1 MLSFAALPRAQVQS
15 QGLSKTWN
23 PLCSQKAYEPR
34 IQAPYISWKRSLIGA
49 AIAISTN
56 RRFNPPASKQAS
68 HGSEVSAGNSQ
79 APTLGHAVLLLT
91 GFFCWAMSGAAN
103 EATGLFFPQL
113 LHDFAV
119 NPAQVGLAATTFTL
133 GNACG
138 LVLGGGAQTGRR
150 RLALTGL
157 LIAIGSSILLL
168 MASRFEM
175 LLLARTCLGLAAGL
189 FTVSVPAMIAE
200 GLPKKKAEAY
210 LATYPSGWPTGAFV
224 AILMAGS
231 HWRWALG
238 IGPLIAGLLL
248 LPLLLW
254 LPESPQYLLMKGRRE
269 EATQALKKL
278 GTREEEVASTDPDGT
293 KTESSAIPFR
303 RLAATLMCRHA
314 ASTMVKMW
322 LPVWLGTHG
331 RVGSAVAAMLLMYVL
346 EALGILVTSRII
358 AGGDGDE
365 TLARGA
371 RLSLVAGCFATMG
384 CLVCQ
389 GNVLAAGLLGA
400 IHLIAQANS
409 YNLLMAYATCN
420 CSTADRSRTISRLN
434 LLSFLSGSLVP
445 SVLGMLVTVHNGSFL
460 HVERVLLASAGLY
473 GVAATLMPR

>member
-1 MLSFAALPRAQVQS
+1 
-15 QGLSKTWN
+15 
-23 PLCSQKAYEPR
+23 
-34 IQAPYISWKRSLIGA
+34 
-49 AIAISTN
+49 
-56 RRFNPPASKQAS
+56 
-68 HGSEVSAGNSQ
+68 
-79 APTLGHAVLLLT
+79 
-91 GFFCWAMSGAAN
+91 MSGAAN